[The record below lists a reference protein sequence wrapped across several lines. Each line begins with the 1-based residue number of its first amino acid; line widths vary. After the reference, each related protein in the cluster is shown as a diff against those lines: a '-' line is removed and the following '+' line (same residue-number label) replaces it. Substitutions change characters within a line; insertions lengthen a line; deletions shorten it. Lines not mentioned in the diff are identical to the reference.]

1 MLIWSL
7 FMKTQETLKVEAILH
22 QQRDRILEIAVQH
35 GARNIR
41 LFGSVIRG
49 EAQPNSDIDLLVDLG
64 EPLSP
69 RFPVGLI

>member
-35 GARNIR
+35 GARNVR